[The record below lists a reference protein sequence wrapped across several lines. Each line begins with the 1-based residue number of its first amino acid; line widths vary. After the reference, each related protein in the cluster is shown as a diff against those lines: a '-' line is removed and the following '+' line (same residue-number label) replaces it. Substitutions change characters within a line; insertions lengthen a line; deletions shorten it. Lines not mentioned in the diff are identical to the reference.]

1 MYWCILIWSYI
12 VILIQGGSLSAS
24 YGAGLQGIKNFIID
38 LLGVGVVF
46 HSPVFI
52 GGWYLTAIVMYYL
65 LFPILY
71 YAIKKF
77 KVLMLIFTYVPWIYY
92 IVINDIDMHTDWWL
106 FYVFSFAFGIY
117 LSQMEILNKQKQKRF
132 SKTGIFFSVILFIIA
147 FILRAYIT
155 LPMDPLLAFSMIE
168 LEIFIFSKI
177 PIFSSF
183 LLRCGIQS
191 ANIWLLHGVVLGLIS
206 GLCFTSYCMRFVFL
220 VFICMGISIVIE
232 EIKNALKYNEL
243 VSKIRKYL

>member
-1 MYWCILIWSYI
+1 M
-12 VILIQGGSLSAS
+12 
-24 YGAGLQGIKNFIID
+24 
-38 LLGVGVVF
+38 F

-65 LFPILY
+65 LFPFLY

-77 KVLMLIFTYVPWIYY
+77 KLLMLIFTYLPWIYY

-117 LSQMEILNKQKQKRF
+117 LSQMEILNKHKQKRF
-132 SKTGIFFSVILFIIA
+132 SKTGFFFSVILFIIA

-177 PIFSSF
+177 PVFSSF
-183 LLRCGIQS
+183 LLRCGSQS
-191 ANIWLLHGVVLGLIS
+191 ANIWLLHGVALGLIS
-206 GLCFTSYCMRFVFL
+206 GLSFTSYCMRFVFL

-243 VSKIRKYL
+243 VSKIRKYLV